1 VDLLGQ
7 EVTGHLV
14 RQDPTQEDPHL
25 VIMDLLLMDLT
36 CLLQAAQA
44 QAWAPLQCH
53 LLVFLRD
60 KDTLLAQELL
70 LPVVTRAQ
78 VPHQTVYPHLPH
90 PPQSMRAP
98 PQLVIL

>member
-53 LLVFLRD
+53 PPDFLQED
-60 KDTLLAQELL
+60 ILPAQEHP
-70 LPVVTRAQ
+70 LPVVTQA
-78 VPHQTVYPHLPH
+78 PAPLPTAYPLLPP
-90 PPQSMRAP
+90 PPQSMIA
-98 PQLVIL
+98 QAQQVIL